1 MFVTVSQPSSTL
13 RDTVGPDLRGLDG
26 DAGGFDIVVLD
37 DHLSYAQAVVLALR
51 ADRPADRV
59 AWVATARDLL
69 EVVDRTTLVLLDW
82 QLGDVD
88 GLDLARVIAGHP
100 TPPHVVMISGHYSAA
115 LERMAASCG
124 VCAVLPK
131 HASIE
136 RVLTAIGSC
145 RDEPGHRRAVAER
158 SEVGGVLSRRQAEV
172 LWLLS
177 AGHDTG
183 EVAKRLY
190 LSVATVRTY
199 VRDACRR
206 LDAHSQLEAV
216 AKARRAG
223 LIPSEATPPPWRS

>member
-1 MFVTVSQPSSTL
+1 MN
-13 RDTVGPDLRGLDG
+13 VGSRQSEH
-26 DAGGFDIVVLD
+26 FDVVVLD
-37 DHLSYAQAVVLALR
+37 DHLSYAQALVLALR

-59 AWVATARDLL
+59 ACFATADEML
-69 EVVDRTTLVLLDW
+69 EVADLARIVLLDW
-82 QLGDVD
+82 QLGDAD
-88 GLDLARVIAGHP
+88 GLDVARAVAGRP
-100 TPPHVVMISGHYSAA
+100 NPPHIVMVSGHHSPA

-136 RVLTAIGSC
+136 SILAAIGAC
-145 RDEPGHRRAVAER
+145 RDEPAHER
-158 SEVGGVLSRRQAEV
+158 HLADRPETIDLLSRRQVEV

-183 EVAKRLY
+183 EVARRLH

-223 LIPSEATPPPWRS
+223 LIPSEVPPPPSRS